1 MDDSLH
7 LYDPLLQ
14 LGLGNEEYIKFQ
26 FYNKSSIDYGSMK
39 EEGVFLCDPL
49 DPCTPFIFKEKLT
62 VSEFLKKYGNQ
73 LTDEQKAA
81 FDINPFAW
89 RENRQIYN
97 YEKQYKT
104 DMNYYTT
111 RPTGGHAIQ
120 WKGSNLHEIVEL
132 LPNSSA
138 AIDKESGSLTL
149 LEGYSTHQRQ
159 YFLHLKDWL
168 YAPCATPGRIEA
180 YDDDEFRRKFELQKK
195 VQSPAYGA
203 LSDNV
208 TSNQAG
214 CHNVHE
220 IKRDPHP
227 TLDSL
232 HASIHPNMS
241 GQVQG

>member
-7 LYDPLLQ
+7 LYDPLMNLD
-14 LGLGNEEYIKFQ
+14 LKKPTYFNYKWNIRS
-26 FYNKSSIDYGSMK
+26 NIDYDLM
-39 EEGVFLCDPL
+39 ERDGVFLCDPL
-49 DPCTPFIFKEKLT
+49 DPCTPFIIREKLPL
-62 VSEFLKKYGNQ
+62 SEFLEKYGNQ

-81 FDINPFAW
+81 FDINPFVV

-111 RPTGGHAIQ
+111 RITGGHAIQ

-220 IKRDPHP
+220 LPRAPHP
-227 TLDSL
+227 IMKDPEPLS
-232 HASIHPNMS
+232 PKMS
-241 GQVQG
+241 GQV